1 MTINPEDKGVAMSS
15 EVRLGSKVCP
25 RMSKRWQR
33 YGATSASA
41 ATRTVN
47 QCKSATLIDSCT
59 GMWWCVVRCE
69 SQRIAGFSAAE

>member
-1 MTINPEDKGVAMSS
+1 MA
-15 EVRLGSKVCP
+15 
-25 RMSKRWQR
+25 KRWQR

-47 QCKSATLIDSCT
+47 QCNSATLIDSCT